1 VPTLTIPEAK
11 SFYDRFG
18 AKQDK
23 QDFYEAPAIHLL
35 LEKGDLTH
43 ARSIFELGCG
53 TGSLARGLLLNRLP
67 STSTYR
73 AVDISSTM
81 VALATNRLSEFSERA
96 MVSIYSGETDLPASS
111 HSADRFIAT
120 YVFDLLSKEEVHR
133 MLGEARRILQPGG
146 LLCLAGITPGT
157 TFLSRIVMGLWSGLF
172 WVAPSA
178 VGGCRPIRLEKY
190 LSADR
195 WQLKHH
201 RIVVAYGIAS
211 EVLVL
216 RRVCR

>member
-23 QDFYEAPAIHLL
+23 QDFYEAPAIEFL
-35 LEKGDLTH
+35 LENGDFTH
-43 ARSIFELGCG
+43 ARGIFELGCG
-53 TGSLARGLLLNRLP
+53 TGSLARVLLLNYLP
-67 STSTYR
+67 ATSTYR

-96 MVSIYSGETDLPASS
+96 VVSIYSGETDLPASS
-111 HSADRFIAT
+111 HSADRFLAT

-133 MLGEARRILQPGG
+133 MLGEAHRILRPGG
-146 LLCLAGITPGT
+146 LLCLAGVTPGT
-157 TFLSRIVMGLWSGLF
+157 TILSRIVMGLWSGLF
-172 WVAPSA
+172 RIVPSV
-178 VGGCRPIRLEKY
+178 VGGCRPIRLDEY
-190 LSADR
+190 VSADR

-201 RIVVAYGIAS
+201 RVVVAYGIAS
-211 EVLVL
+211 EVLVA
-216 RRVCR
+216 CRK